1 MKKIIGIVLAVALV
15 LALAVPAFA
24 TVNLDAVGGSLTKG
38 SSEVQINP
46 GDKLYIIGWAY
57 CSEEQS
63 ALQEM
68 FYTVDGVEKSLP
80 DNYRDR
86 ADVAAAFNKDG
97 KEPVADN
104 GRHAGFGQDT
114 DLMELTGIDA
124 LTDGTYE
131 IKICAR
137 YENGSVEV
145 GHTFTLIVGEGGGAA
160 ATTEY
165 TAAAGT
171 NSPVDGKAI
180 WMNQPGEYAVAE
192 FTTTGSL
199 RAIKLT
205 TYWASEMSK
214 DVPVD
219 YTLDLYKFEYNVEN
233 SLAQAPYKTASFRAV
248 TNGNP
253 PAVLDLGEDVQAGTY
268 LFKVSVGGDYLNG
281 TNDGSYMV
289 LDHAADSTVPNV
301 KYIVNVA
308 NKGNETFG
316 FIVVANTVEGDFFA
330 ANPDDTEVPSQQ
342 TTEQPQTGEVTP
354 PQTGDAAVA
363 MIAVIAVLAMGAAV
377 VFAKKRSF

>member
-15 LALAVPAFA
+15 LALAVPTFA
-24 TVNLDAVGGSLTKG
+24 NVNLDAVGGSLTKG

-57 CSEEQS
+57 CDEEVS

-68 FYTVDGVEKSLP
+68 FYTVDGVEKALP
-80 DNYRDR
+80 DIYRDR
-86 ADVAAAFNKDG
+86 TDVDAAFPG
-97 KEPVADN
+97 KVADG
-104 GRHAGFGQDT
+104 GRHAGFGLDAN
-114 DLMELTGIDA
+114 LMELTGIDTLA
-124 LTDGTYE
+124 DGTYE

-137 YENGSVEV
+137 FENGAVEV

-192 FTTTGSL
+192 FTTTGSF
-199 RAIKLT
+199 RSIKLT
-205 TYWASEMSK
+205 TYWASEMSNN
-214 DVPVD
+214 VPVD

-253 PAVLDLGEDVQAGTY
+253 PAVLDLGEDVPAGTY
-268 LFKVSVGGDYLNG
+268 LFKVSVGGEYLDG
-281 TNDGSYMV
+281 TNSGSYMV
-289 LDHAADSTVPNV
+289 LDHAEDSVPNV

-330 ANPDDTEVPSQQ
+330 ANPDDTEVPSQH